1 MLIVIRF
8 LIQLVLYISFIFTCP
23 GHYLIKALADGFT
36 LVKKCLYYYYSSK
49 NVCMSYTIKVIR
61 GAEA

>member
-23 GHYLIKALADGFT
+23 GHHLIKALADGFT
-36 LVKKCLYYYYSSK
+36 LVKK
-49 NVCMSYTIKVIR
+49 NVCIIIIVVKTSVCHMQ
-61 GAEA
+61 